1 MLWDGKN
8 WITRLIYCLVAFC
21 LFCVTYASRV
31 PKVAVCIGGQTT
43 RMQPPLM
50 VEGLLQPNEGHFL
63 FDFYYN
69 LQVPPEGQEHIIYN
83 TDSHITFEPS
93 NYGKMNRTELVI
105 NLGKV
110 MTTNYSA
117 IVNIS
122 FHQLVPMDV
131 VEHSMGHPLNL
142 FEVEAMKSAKV
153 QATILNM
160 YLHQMRCINQIV
172 EHERQ
177 QGFVYDY
184 VISTR
189 EDVYFMRPMNL
200 TYVISVLD
208 QEVDHSTAHSE
219 RKCHMVM
226 KECANFF
233 GFNQRM
239 FVYDRKTA
247 NITLSNR
254 WNHFRYLLHQN
265 ATLINTEVFEKNMAE
280 HYRLRSCPIFIDH
293 FAVTAVRPIRDDI
306 FCYPFW
312 EIFKCLPTNSARAIG
327 RHRCDRYL
335 SIAKKVNTTS
345 SS

>member
-1 MLWDGKN
+1 
-8 WITRLIYCLVAFC
+8 
-21 LFCVTYASRV
+21 
-31 PKVAVCIGGQTT
+31 
-43 RMQPPLM
+43 M
-50 VEGLLQPNEGHFL
+50 VEGLLQPNEGHFH

-69 LQVPPEGQEHIIYN
+69 LQIPPEGQEHIIYN
-83 TDSHITFEPS
+83 TDAHMTFEPS
-93 NYGKMNRTELVI
+93 NYGKMNKSELVT
-105 NLGKV
+105 NLKQV
-110 MTTNYSA
+110 MTSNYSTV
-117 IVNIS
+117 VNIS
-122 FHQLVPMDV
+122 FHQLVSLHE

-142 FEVEAMKSAKV
+142 FEVEAMRAAKV

-172 EHERQ
+172 DHEKR

-200 TYVISVLD
+200 SYVISVLD
-208 QEVDHSTAHSE
+208 EGVDHSTIHSE

-254 WNHFRYLLHQN
+254 WNHYRYLLHQN
-265 ATLINTEVFEKNMAE
+265 ATLINTEIFEKNMAE
-280 HYRLRSCPIFIDH
+280 HYHLRGCPIFIDH

-312 EIFKCLPTNSARAIG
+312 EIFKCLPTNSARAIS
-327 RHRCDRYL
+327 RHRCDRYI
-335 SIAKKVNTTS
+335 SIARKVNTTS
-345 SS
+345 SP